1 MRISDWSSDVC
12 SSDLVVSGKDYDN
25 KNYWTGR
32 GSLIWRPTER
42 IQDYLVGYYTH
53 SDDNGTGTVLKQF
66 DTKEFNEFALA
77 GIGPGWLSKVVTQ
90 LPDTTPLGIGCAL
103 FLVYAGSPNCGQDI
117 VDEQAA
123 RGNRRDIGRPHV

>member
-1 MRISDWSSDVC
+1 MPRPEFSASMRAGTSNYNGQSYEAVINQPLIDDTLLMRVGAQYMSRDGFTKD
-12 SSDLVVSGKDYDN
+12 VVSGKDYDN

-66 DTKEFNEFALA
+66 DTKE
-77 GIGPGWLSKVVTQ
+77 
-90 LPDTTPLGIGCAL
+90 
-103 FLVYAGSPNCGQDI
+103 
-117 VDEQAA
+117 
-123 RGNRRDIGRPHV
+123 IGRASGRERVCQYV